1 MLFAC
6 LFYSAHGSEDCDVC
20 GDYVRQVFSFVP
32 GSLAAISLVI
42 VLVFQTS
49 HKGDIE
55 FLIVWPIYV
64 CVEGAAVSTKVLYYN

>member
-1 MLFAC
+1 M
-6 LFYSAHGSEDCDVC
+6 C

-49 HKGDIE
+49 HKGEIE
-55 FLIVWPIYV
+55 FVLVWPIYV
-64 CVEGAAVSTKVLYYN
+64 CVDEAAVSTKVFYSKNHNWGQNLELTLKE